1 MEARAKRRSVAV
13 GLGGTPTLKGR
24 SRDGCFY
31 DGRRLNRRKKEAER
45 VVGWGTEGA
54 KTRQPLF
61 GTSVCPRTWHTFRLV
76 LGFFLSVFSYMAGK
90 KLFFHLV
97 SGGIWQMTK

>member
-24 SRDGCFY
+24 SRNGCFY

-45 VVGWGTEGA
+45 VVGWGPEGA

-61 GTSVCPRTWHTFRLV
+61 GTSVCPRMDVAHFSACTRNFFVRLFLHGRKKIIFPSGLWWHL
-76 LGFFLSVFSYMAGK
+76 AND
-90 KLFFHLV
+90 
-97 SGGIWQMTK
+97 